1 MLLLAILSWGTLIA
15 LLAIL
20 VWMTRLPGFG
30 YGAVHRRR
38 PGARVRP
45 GVLHL
50 RASAPGRR

>member
-20 VWMTRLPGFG
+20 VWMMRLPGVG

-38 PGARVRP
+38 PEARLGPGAPR
-45 GVLHL
+45 L